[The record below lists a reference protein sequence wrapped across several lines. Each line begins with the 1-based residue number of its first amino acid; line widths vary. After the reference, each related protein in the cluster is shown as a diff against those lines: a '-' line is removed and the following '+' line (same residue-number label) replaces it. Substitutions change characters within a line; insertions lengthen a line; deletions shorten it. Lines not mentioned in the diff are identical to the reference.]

1 MNAYIY
7 FIAIFLILTFG
18 GVIPLGNQ
26 YYPLPLHLEETSLFP
41 AIHKKTIMTTSF
53 WNSNLF
59 QTIVLIV
66 TIVTTVA
73 ITLWQFH
80 AHKQKELRNA
90 IFILV
95 LQIKDIEKNI
105 EYIFSE
111 GLINGCIQEV
121 PMHYSTIIFEENQW
135 NKYAHSVVGHIS
147 QEAFEKIDTFFKVA
161 QRIREQ
167 QIYIKQKIQLSTENK
182 AYYYYSG
189 IYNQV
194 VMQDPATQDVQSIV
208 NRFNEAIIPSYIPKE
223 LALGLEKTLKQYHK
237 LTDGIAY
244 TELMRL
250 K

>member
-1 MNAYIY
+1 MN
-7 FIAIFLILTFG
+7 
-18 GVIPLGNQ
+18 
-26 YYPLPLHLEETSLFP
+26 
-41 AIHKKTIMTTSF
+41 TSF
-53 WNSNLF
+53 WDSNLF

-66 TIVTTVA
+66 TIGATVGIA
-73 ITLWQFH
+73 LWQFH
-80 AHKQKELRNA
+80 AYKQKELRNA
-90 IFILV
+90 VSILI

-111 GLINGCIQEV
+111 GLINGFIQEV

-182 AYYYYSG
+182 AFYYYSA
-189 IYNQV
+189 IYNQIV
-194 VMQDPATQDVQSIV
+194 INDQPTQSIQSIV
-208 NRFNEAIIPSYIPKE
+208 DRFNEAIIPSYIQKE
-223 LALGLEKTLKQYHK
+223 LALGLQKTLKQYHK
-237 LTDGIAY
+237 ITDGIAY

>member
-1 MNAYIY
+1 ME
-7 FIAIFLILTFG
+7 
-18 GVIPLGNQ
+18 V
-26 YYPLPLHLEETSLFP
+26 
-41 AIHKKTIMTTSF
+41 SF
-53 WNSNLF
+53 WESNLF
-59 QTIVLIV
+59 QTLVLIATIGV
-66 TIVTTVA
+66 TISIA
-73 ITLWQFH
+73 LWQFH
-80 AHKQKELRNA
+80 AHKRKELKNA
-90 IFILV
+90 VSILI

-111 GLINGCIQEV
+111 GLINGFIQEV

-135 NKYAHSVVGHIS
+135 NKYAHSIVGHIS

-167 QIYIKQKIQLSTENK
+167 QIYIKQKIQLATENR
-182 AYYYYSG
+182 AFYYYNA

-194 VMQDPATQDVQSIV
+194 VIPNQPTQTIESVVD
-208 NRFNEAIIPSYIPKE
+208 RFNGLSVPTYIQKE

-244 TELMRL
+244 TELMNL